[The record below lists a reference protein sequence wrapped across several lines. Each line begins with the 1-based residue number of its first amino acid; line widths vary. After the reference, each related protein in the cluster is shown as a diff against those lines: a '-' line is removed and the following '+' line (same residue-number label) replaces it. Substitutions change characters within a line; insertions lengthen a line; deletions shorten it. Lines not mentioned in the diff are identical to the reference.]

1 MSNIINEIN
10 EMIDEMNDKCK
21 YKEEKWTVE
30 DINNGKDYC
39 YDDFFTYA
47 AIHVRNIQKLLNY

>member
-1 MSNIINEIN
+1 
-10 EMIDEMNDKCK
+10 MIDEMNDKCK